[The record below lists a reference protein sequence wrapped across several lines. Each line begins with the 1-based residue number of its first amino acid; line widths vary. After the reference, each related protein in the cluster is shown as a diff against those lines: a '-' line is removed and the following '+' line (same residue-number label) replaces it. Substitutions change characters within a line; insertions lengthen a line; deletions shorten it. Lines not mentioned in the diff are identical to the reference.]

1 MVVVR
6 RRNLPIYINSQ
17 EVLMEQCW
25 NEPSFWRPPFPK
37 TAYDQ
42 LIGLNRRTVKFL
54 TVFQAHLAYSARKRP
69 DGARQLI
76 DEPRAEL
83 KELRNAMV
91 QALDELAG
99 IITVNRLDTDAREQA
114 QSDATPGVRRH
125 AHSQKFRELRQHL
138 NEFNVTC
145 VQRHPPSAPCS

>member
-1 MVVVR
+1 
-6 RRNLPIYINSQ
+6 
-17 EVLMEQCW
+17 MEQCW

-91 QALDELAG
+91 QVRFNPILIRFNPIQSDMF
-99 IITVNRLDTDAREQA
+99 VNRRWTSL
-114 QSDATPGVRRH
+114 PGSSR
-125 AHSQKFRELRQHL
+125 
-138 NEFNVTC
+138 
-145 VQRHPPSAPCS
+145 